1 MKLYAPKYYSDFAC
15 IKGACRHSCCRGWE
29 IDIDPRTREKYSHLS
44 HSYREKIEESIMCE
58 NDGTAHFR
66 LLENENCPHLD
77 ECGLCK
83 IITEVG
89 EDYLCDICR
98 EHPRF
103 YNLTKRGKEVGLGMA
118 CEEACKIILSSDAF
132 GEFVEIG
139 ETCEDCEAQKFDTAP
154 YIEKI
159 YSLLSDTALPYPEV
173 LMHIYADFGVNP
185 ASISDDGAREMLSSL
200 EYLDGESERRFFAY
214 SSEVAQE
221 SYLDLYLRRAL
232 AYFVFR
238 HVSPAED
245 ECDLRASLALALFL
259 ERLLFS
265 VAIAE
270 GLRDTDSLVLLAR
283 KISEEIEYSE
293 DNCDLIKAEFIFA

>member
-118 CEEACKIILSSDAF
+118 CEEACRIVLSSDSYDEF
-132 GEFVEIG
+132 TELGCSDGEVYSG
-139 ETCEDCEAQKFDTAP
+139 DCDPLLLRERV
-154 YIEKI
+154 YKI
-159 YSLLSDTALPYPEV
+159 LKKRELTYPERLELV
-173 LMHIYADFGVNP
+173 SREAGVSLS
-185 ASISDDGAREMLSSL
+185 AYDDEKWREIFSEL
-200 EYLDGESERRFFAY
+200 EYLDESHRELLSHISCEMRENEENSELLERFLAYLIFRHCSSCESEGELRSAYGFALLL
-214 SSEVAQE
+214 ERT
-221 SYLDLYLRRAL
+221 L
-232 AYFVFR
+232 
-238 HVSPAED
+238 
-245 ECDLRASLALALFL
+245 ASLGREMAK
-259 ERLLFS
+259 E
-265 VAIAE
+265 E
-270 GLRDTDSLVLLAR
+270 LVDLAR
-283 KISEEIEYSE
+283 IISEELEYSE
-293 DNCDLIKAEFIFA
+293 DNTESLKLEFY